1 MSHKIRPENYRL
13 GYLFDWKNDWY
24 THNINYS
31 NFLIKNLKIS
41 EYLNRILYKNFL
53 FLGDLTLKS
62 NALKVLISLTCYPC
76 KDSYKNTNWDLINH
90 LCQLYFQK
98 SVQINYYYRHTLLE
112 HPNFIT
118 NWLCFLLEKE
128 YDLKIILNQVKN
140 FIKKT
145 QENEHQIN
153 KKTQNFIRSKN
164 FETTKKLIETKN
176 FQANTSY
183 RSSNSLH
190 SSTRSET
197 YSGNYYCSHCIN
209 SYDRFFSTKVVL
221 LRGLKIIIRG
231 RLHGLQNQISTVESI
246 EIGTVPLQ
254 TKEHEILYSTRDFV
268 TKYGVYG
275 IQVWIFYN

>member
-1 MSHKIRPENYRL
+1 
-13 GYLFDWKNDWY
+13 
-24 THNINYS
+24 
-31 NFLIKNLKIS
+31 
-41 EYLNRILYKNFL
+41 
-53 FLGDLTLKS
+53 
-62 NALKVLISLTCYPC
+62 
-76 KDSYKNTNWDLINH
+76 
-90 LCQLYFQK
+90 
-98 SVQINYYYRHTLLE
+98 
-112 HPNFIT
+112 
-118 NWLCFLLEKE
+118 LEKE

-145 QENEHQIN
+145 QENEYQIN

-197 YSGNYYCSHCIN
+197 YIGNYYCSHCIN
-209 SYDRFFSTKVVL
+209 SYDRFFSTKIVL